1 MQYLWAALGA
11 LCVAG
16 AVCFARKTFLS
27 LPLAGG
33 PFLLELAGAA
43 AAGALLG
50 WLGGIRVGGSVPGMA
65 RMLIAAAAL
74 AGAGRC
80 DVRDS
85 RIPNLF
91 PALLAGGFVLCTALD
106 AVLQP
111 QVLLPNLVGGLI
123 GGGVVFLLLW
133 LCGRLSHGGVGGGDV
148 KLMAAL
154 TCLLGLYG
162 GFNVLLFAQFS
173 ALAVV
178 AVLLVLR
185 RSTLK
190 GSIPFAPFFYLGL
203 VITVWLGNF

>member
-1 MQYLWAALGA
+1 MIRKLMLMLCALTLTAACAAADTITDMHGRTIDLAEPATRVVALTAADCEILCALGA
-11 LCVAG
+11 QDTLVGRGEYCNYPEDILDRPVVQSG
-16 AVCFARKTFLS
+16 ANTNVEEI
-27 LPLAGG
+27 LA
-33 PFLLELAGAA
+33 
-43 AAGALLG
+43 
-50 WLGGIRVGGSVPGMA
+50 
-65 RMLIAAAAL
+65 
-74 AGAGRC
+74 
-80 DVRDS
+80 
-85 RIPNLF
+85 
-91 PALLAGGFVLCTALD
+91 
-106 AVLQP
+106 LQP

-185 RSTLK
+185 RITLK
-190 GSIPFAPFFYLGL
+190 GSIPFAPFF
-203 VITVWLGNF
+203 